1 MQRPPCPRGSSVRT
15 RVGSRS
21 APPQT
26 SSSSVKN
33 SRSSACSWE
42 EKRMSQPEVVPEP
55 GAQFLA
61 EIREQPAALRRLL
74 EHRDEFRDV
83 AARAPDGLVRMVAHG
98 SSDNA
103 ASYGVYAF
111 GLLAGQTALRDSISL
126 TVYYGAKLDFAGST
140 VIALSQSGRT
150 PDVLEYVTRARR
162 AGAFTVAV
170 TNDTDSALA
179 DAADAVLPL
188 SAGAEHAVAATKTY
202 LNTLAALALLAAE
215 LGGRGDEIAG
225 GLDWVAAALERELP
239 LLERASA
246 SMAVPFASVGRLFA
260 IGRGPE
266 FATAREIALK
276 LLETC
281 QIAAEPLT
289 ATDLAHGP
297 VAALD
302 PLFPVWAVA
311 TDDETL
317 HVVVEAAARIREA
330 GATLIASGPAAD
342 AIPDAQYRLPVPE
355 PPLPLLAPI
364 LSVVPG
370 QLFAGAV
377 ARAKGLDPDRP
388 RGLSKVTLAR

>member
-1 MQRPPCPRGSSVRT
+1 
-15 RVGSRS
+15 
-21 APPQT
+21 
-26 SSSSVKN
+26 
-33 SRSSACSWE
+33 
-42 EKRMSQPEVVPEP
+42 MSQPEPVTEVPEP

-74 EHRDEFRDV
+74 DQRAQYADV
-83 AARAPDGLVRMVAHG
+83 AARVRPGLVRMVAHG

-126 TVYYGAKLDFAGST
+126 TVYYGAQLDFAHST

-162 AGAFTVAV
+162 AGSFTVAV
-170 TNDTDSALA
+170 TNDPESALA

-188 SAGAEHAVAATKTY
+188 AAGAEHAVAATKTY
-202 LNTLAALALLAAE
+202 LNTLASLALLAGE
-215 LGGRGDEIAG
+215 LGGRGDEVAS
-225 GLDWVAAALERELP
+225 GLAAVADSLESELP
-239 LLERASA
+239 HLERAAA
-246 SMAVPFASVGRLFA
+246 SIAVPFASVGRMFA

-311 TDDETL
+311 TDDESL
-317 HVVVEAAARIREA
+317 DVVVEAAARIREA
-330 GATLIASGPAAD
+330 GATLIASGPAAA
-342 AIPDAQYRLPVPE
+342 AIPDAQYRLPVPK
-355 PPLPLLAPI
+355 PPLALLAPL
-364 LSVVPG
+364 LSVVAG

>member
-1 MQRPPCPRGSSVRT
+1 V
-15 RVGSRS
+15 
-21 APPQT
+21 
-26 SSSSVKN
+26 SSSV
-33 SRSSACSWE
+33 AQHE
-42 EKRMSQPEVVPEP
+42 SQPD
-55 GAQFLA
+55 GALYRA
-61 EIREQPAALRRLL
+61 EIREQPAALLRLL
-74 EHRDEFRDV
+74 EHRAEYARV
-83 AARAPDGLVRMVAHG
+83 AEAASKRNGGIVRMVGHG

-111 GLLAGQTALRDSISL
+111 GLLAGLTAVRDSISL
-126 TVYYGAKLDFAGST
+126 TVYYGANLDLRGSI
-140 VIALSQSGRT
+140 VVALSQSGQT
-150 PDVLEYVTRARR
+150 PDVLEYVLRARR
-162 AGAFTVAV
+162 DGAFTIAV
-170 TNDTDSALA
+170 TNDPESELA
-179 DAADAVLPL
+179 HAADAMLPL
-188 SAGAEHAVAATKTY
+188 AAGVEHAVAATKTY
-202 LNTLAALALLAAE
+202 TNTLASLALLAAM
-215 LGGRGDEIAG
+215 LGGRGDETAAG
-225 GLDWVAAALERELP
+225 LEMAAAELDACMPQLEREA
-239 LLERASA
+239 ASLG
-246 SMAVPFASVGRLFA
+246 VPFSSVGRMFA
-260 IGRGPE
+260 IGRGPQ

-297 VAALD
+297 IAALD

-317 HVVVEAAARIREA
+317 EVVVEAAARVRAA

-342 AIPDAQYRLPVPE
+342 AIVDAQYRLPVPR

>member
-1 MQRPPCPRGSSVRT
+1 V
-15 RVGSRS
+15 
-21 APPQT
+21 
-26 SSSSVKN
+26 
-33 SRSSACSWE
+33 
-42 EKRMSQPEVVPEP
+42 SQPEQSRDTLKPVPATP

-61 EIREQPAALRRLL
+61 EIREQPQALRRLL
-74 EHRDEFRDV
+74 EHGAEYARAAE
-83 AARAPDGLVRMVAHG
+83 AARGRGLVRIVGHG

-111 GLLAGQTALRDSISL
+111 GLLPGLTALRDSISL
-126 TVYYGAKLDFAGST
+126 TVYYGAKLDMTAST
-140 VIALSQSGRT
+140 VVALSQSGRT
-150 PDVLEYVTRARR
+150 PDVLEYVIRARR

-170 TNDTDSALA
+170 TNEPESELASAA
-179 DAADAVLPL
+179 EAVLPL
-188 SAGAEHAVAATKTY
+188 AAGPERAVAATKTY
-202 LNTLAALALLAAE
+202 LNQLGALALLAAH
-215 LGGRGDEIAG
+215 LAGRGDQFAG
-225 GLDWVAAALERELP
+225 LIEEAAELLEDHLPRLEREV
-239 LLERASA
+239 AA
-246 SMAVPFASVGRLFA
+246 IAVPFASVGRMFV

-302 PLFPVWAVA
+302 PLFPVWSVA

-317 HVVVEAAARIREA
+317 QAVVEATARARA
-330 GATLIASGPAAD
+330 TGATVIASGTAAE
-342 AIPDAQYRLPVPE
+342 ALADAQYVLPVPRPRE
-355 PPLPLLAPI
+355 PLLAPL

-377 ARAKGLDPDRP
+377 AKAKGLDPDRP
-388 RGLSKVTLAR
+388 RGLSKVTLAY

>member
-1 MQRPPCPRGSSVRT
+1 
-15 RVGSRS
+15 
-21 APPQT
+21 
-26 SSSSVKN
+26 
-33 SRSSACSWE
+33 
-42 EKRMSQPEVVPEP
+42 
-55 GAQFLA
+55 
-61 EIREQPAALRRLL
+61 
-74 EHRDEFRDV
+74 
-83 AARAPDGLVRMVAHG
+83 MVAHG

-111 GLLAGQTALRDSISL
+111 GLLAGRTALRDSISL
-126 TVYYGAKLDFAGST
+126 TVYYGAELDFAGST

-150 PDVLEYVTRARR
+150 PDVLEYLTRARR

-170 TNDTDSALA
+170 TNDEGSALA
-179 DAADAVLPL
+179 EAADALLPL
-188 SAGAEHAVAATKTY
+188 AAGAEHAVAATKTY

-215 LGGRGDEIAG
+215 LGGRGDEVAD
-225 GLDWVAAALERELP
+225 GLDWIAGALEQELP
-239 LLERASA
+239 LLEREAA
-246 SMAVPFASVGRLFA
+246 AIAVPFASVGRMFA

-317 HVVVEAAARIREA
+317 DVVVEAAARIREA
-330 GATLIASGPAAD
+330 GATLIASGPAAN
-342 AIPDAQYRLPVPE
+342 AIPDAQYRLPVPK
-355 PPLPLLAPI
+355 PPMPLLAP
-364 LSVVPG
+364 LVSVVAG

>member
-1 MQRPPCPRGSSVRT
+1 MRPEG
-15 RVGSRS
+15 
-21 APPQT
+21 AL
-26 SSSSVKN
+26 
-33 SRSSACSWE
+33 
-42 EKRMSQPEVVPEP
+42 P
-55 GAQFLA
+55 GAQYLA
-61 EIREQPAALRRLL
+61 EIREQPAALLRLL
-74 EHRDEFRDV
+74 GHRAEYARV
-83 AARAPDGLVRMVAHG
+83 AEAAARRDGGLIRMVGHG

-111 GLLAGQTALRDSISL
+111 GLLPARTAMRDSISL
-126 TVYYGAKLDFAGST
+126 SVYYGAKLDLAHST

-162 AGAFTVAV
+162 EGAFTIAV
-170 TNDTDSALA
+170 TNEPESELA
-179 DAADAVLPL
+179 GAADAVLPL
-188 SAGAEHAVAATKTY
+188 AAGPEHAVAATKTY
-202 LNTLAALALLAAE
+202 ITQLAALALLAGMLA
-215 LGGRGDEIAG
+215 GRGDE
-225 GLDWVAAALERELP
+225 LAAALEAAAAELDAQLP
-239 LLERASA
+239 SLEQAAASI
-246 SMAVPFASVGRLFA
+246 AVPFASVGRMFA

-266 FATAREIALK
+266 FATTREIALK

-281 QIAAEPLT
+281 RIAAEPLT

-317 HVVVEAAARIREA
+317 DVVVEAAARVRA
-330 GATLIASGPAAD
+330 TGATLIASGHAAD
-342 AIPDAQYRLPVPE
+342 AIADAQYRLPAPR
-355 PPLPLLAPI
+355 PPMPLLAPL